1 MYFMALEAGVAA
13 LAIMIAIEMRRQ
25 RRSWRAVLISSL
37 AVFVTL
43 TAMVV
48 MWRAH

>member
-1 MYFMALEAGVAA
+1 MNFLALEAGVAVV
-13 LAIMIAIEMRRQ
+13 AIMIAIEMLRQ

-43 TAMVV
+43 TAMVL
-48 MWRAH
+48 MWRGR